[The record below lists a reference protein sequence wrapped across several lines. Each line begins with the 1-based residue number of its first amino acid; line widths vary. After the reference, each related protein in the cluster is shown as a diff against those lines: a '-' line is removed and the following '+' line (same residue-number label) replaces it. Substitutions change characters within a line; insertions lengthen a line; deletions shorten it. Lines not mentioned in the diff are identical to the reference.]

1 MPRNAYVVGA
11 GAGLILLIAGVY
23 GLTSLS
29 TISWGVPTFIVGMF
43 LATMSS
49 ILLATKLANGF
60 FVTKL
65 ANGLLATKS
74 ANGQGLAT
82 GVLGQMKSFMGTGNQ
97 DLIGAGVPARA
108 LVTSMRDT
116 GTTVNDQV
124 VVAFDLQVQ
133 PAGGPPYAVSHRQI
147 LPRLLM
153 GAVLPGKLLQVWSDP
168 VDTRRLTI
176 DWSALLVQQS

>member
-11 GAGLILLIAGVY
+11 GAGLILLVAGVY

-43 LATMSS
+43 LAIMSS
-49 ILLATKLANGF
+49 ILL
-60 FVTKL
+60 VTKL
-65 ANGLLATKS
+65 ANG
-74 ANGQGLAT
+74 QGPAT

-97 DLIGAGVPARA
+97 DLIGSGVPARA
-108 LVTSMRDT
+108 LITSMRDT

-124 VVAFDLQVQ
+124 VVAFDLQIQ

-153 GAVLPGKLLQVWSDP
+153 GAVLPGKLVQVWSDP
-168 VDTRRLTI
+168 VNTQRLTI
-176 DWSALLVQQS
+176 DWSALPVQQS

>member
-11 GAGLILLIAGVY
+11 GTGLILLVAGVY

-43 LATMSS
+43 LTTMSS
-49 ILLATKLANGF
+49 ILL
-60 FVTKL
+60 VTKL
-65 ANGLLATKS
+65 ANG
-74 ANGQGLAT
+74 QGPAT

-97 DLIGAGVPARA
+97 DLIGTGVPARA
-108 LVTSMRDT
+108 LITSMRDT

-153 GAVLPGKLLQVWSDP
+153 GAVLPGKLVQVWSDP
-168 VDTRRLTI
+168 VDTQRLAI
-176 DWSALLVQQS
+176 DWSALPVQQA

>member
-11 GAGLILLIAGVY
+11 GAGLILLVAGVY

-43 LATMSS
+43 LTTMSS
-49 ILLATKLANGF
+49 ILLATKLANG
-60 FVTKL
+60 
-65 ANGLLATKS
+65 
-74 ANGQGLAT
+74 QGPAT
-82 GVLGQMKSFMGTGNQ
+82 GVLGQMKSFMGAGNQ
-97 DLIGAGVPARA
+97 DLIGTGVPARA
-108 LVTSMRDT
+108 LITSMRDT

-133 PAGGPPYAVSHRQI
+133 PAGGPPYAVGHRQI

-153 GAVLPGKLLQVWSDP
+153 GAVLPGKLVQVWSDP
-168 VDTRRLTI
+168 VDTQRLTI
-176 DWSALLVQQS
+176 DWSALPVQQP

>member
-11 GAGLILLIAGVY
+11 GTGLILLVAGVY

-43 LATMSS
+43 LTTMSS
-49 ILLATKLANGF
+49 ILL
-60 FVTKL
+60 VTKL
-65 ANGLLATKS
+65 ANG
-74 ANGQGLAT
+74 QGPAT

-153 GAVLPGKLLQVWSDP
+153 GAVLPGKLVQVWSDP
-168 VDTRRLTI
+168 VDTQRLAI
-176 DWSALLVQQS
+176 DWSALPVQQA

>member
-11 GAGLILLIAGVY
+11 GTGLILLVAGVY

-43 LATMSS
+43 LTTMSS
-49 ILLATKLANGF
+49 ILL
-60 FVTKL
+60 VTKL
-65 ANGLLATKS
+65 ANG
-74 ANGQGLAT
+74 QGSAT

-108 LVTSMRDT
+108 LITSMRDT

-153 GAVLPGKLLQVWSDP
+153 GAVLPGKLVQVWSDP
-168 VDTRRLTI
+168 VDTQRLAI
-176 DWSALLVQQS
+176 DWSALPVQQA

>member
-11 GAGLILLIAGVY
+11 GAGLILLVAGVY

-43 LATMSS
+43 LTTMSS
-49 ILLATKLANGF
+49 ILL
-60 FVTKL
+60 VTKL
-65 ANGLLATKS
+65 ANG
-74 ANGQGLAT
+74 QGPAT

-108 LVTSMRDT
+108 LITSMRDT

-153 GAVLPGKLLQVWSDP
+153 GAVLPGKLVQVWSDP
-168 VDTRRLTI
+168 VDTQRLAI
-176 DWSALLVQQS
+176 DWSALPVQQA

>member
-11 GAGLILLIAGVY
+11 GAGLILLVAGVY

-49 ILLATKLANGF
+49 ILL
-60 FVTKL
+60 VTKL
-65 ANGLLATKS
+65 ANG
-74 ANGQGLAT
+74 QGPAT

-97 DLIGAGVPARA
+97 DLIGTGVPARA
-108 LVTSMRDT
+108 LITSMRDT

-124 VVAFDLQVQ
+124 VVVFDLQVQ

-153 GAVLPGKLLQVWSDP
+153 GAVLPGKLVQVWSDP
-168 VDTRRLTI
+168 VDTQRLTI
-176 DWSALLVQQS
+176 DWSALPVQRS

>member
-1 MPRNAYVVGA
+1 MPRNAYVMGA
-11 GAGLILLIAGVY
+11 GAGLILLVAGVY

-43 LATMSS
+43 LTTMSS
-49 ILLATKLANGF
+49 ILL
-60 FVTKL
+60 VTKL
-65 ANGLLATKS
+65 ANG
-74 ANGQGLAT
+74 QGPVT

-108 LVTSMRDT
+108 LITSMRDT

-153 GAVLPGKLLQVWSDP
+153 GAVLPGKLVQVWSDP
-168 VDTRRLTI
+168 VDTQRLAI
-176 DWSALLVQQS
+176 DWSALPVQQA